1 MLGQSYFKSILDY
14 LDAESDF
21 RSRRSLTDDDVG
33 AGLFHYTE
41 NN

>member
-1 MLGQSYFKSILDY
+1 MPSQSYFKSILDH

-21 RSRRSLTDDDVG
+21 RIRRSLTDDDVG